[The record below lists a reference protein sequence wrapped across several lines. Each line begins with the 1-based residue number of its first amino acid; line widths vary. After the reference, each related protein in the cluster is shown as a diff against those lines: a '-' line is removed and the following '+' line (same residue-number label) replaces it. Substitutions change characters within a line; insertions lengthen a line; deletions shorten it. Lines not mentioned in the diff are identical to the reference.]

1 MYSGEYLD
9 GVRHFLFFIGV
20 CKLLSRY
27 LNDIDI
33 KSSVGVVCKSK
44 SFGDF
49 KIVSYSDSKNVLIEF
64 INTGFLTST
73 RSDCVRDGRVRDR
86 LTSSVF
92 GVGVIGDKRNLK
104 IDGVA
109 TKEYNLWYTML
120 QRCFDEH
127 SKGVLETYKDCTVS
141 ENFKS
146 YEYFYDWCNNQVG
159 FNIFD
164 ENDKP
169 FEIDKDLLIKGN
181 KLYSEN
187 TCVFLPREINVALT
201 KSNKTRGDYPIGVHW
216 SSTKKVFIA
225 QINKGGGSQ
234 KHLGQFDTE
243 LEAFNAYKQAKE
255 SYLKELANKW
265 SGKVDTR
272 AYDALMNYLVE
283 ITD

>member
-1 MYSGEYLD
+1 M
-9 GVRHFLFFIGV
+9 
-20 CKLLSRY
+20 CKLLSKY
-27 LNDIDI
+27 LNDIDV
-33 KSSVGVVCKSK
+33 KNSVGVVCKSK

-127 SKGVLETYKDCTVS
+127 SEGVLETYKDCTVS

-265 SGKVDTR
+265 KDKVDTR

>member
-1 MYSGEYLD
+1 MS
-9 GVRHFLFFIGV
+9 
-20 CKLLSRY
+20 KY

-49 KIVSYSDSKNVLIEF
+49 RIVSYSDSKNVLFEF

-73 RSDCVRDGRVRDR
+73 RSDCVRDAIDSELLSYWLS
-86 LTSSVF
+86 LT
-92 GVGVIGDKRNLK
+92 IA
-104 IDGVA
+104 GVA

-127 SKGVLETYKDCTVS
+127 SEGVLETYKDCTVS

-164 ENDKP
+164 ENDRP

-216 SSTKKVFIA
+216 SNTKKVFIA

-265 SGKVDTR
+265 KDKIDER
-272 AYDALMNYLVE
+272 AYEALMNYQVE